1 LKEDWFAKKKEK
13 NCVKRDQHESELY
26 TRRHYFMGH
35 QDCSK
40 CNYRIFD
47 TSVIISKLQKIYL
60 APYFT
65 TQVR

>member
-1 LKEDWFAKKKEK
+1 
-13 NCVKRDQHESELY
+13 
-26 TRRHYFMGH
+26 MGH

-47 TSVIISKLQKIYL
+47 TSVIIAKLQKIYL

-65 TQVR
+65 TEVREIMALHECHIDVQMGKGS